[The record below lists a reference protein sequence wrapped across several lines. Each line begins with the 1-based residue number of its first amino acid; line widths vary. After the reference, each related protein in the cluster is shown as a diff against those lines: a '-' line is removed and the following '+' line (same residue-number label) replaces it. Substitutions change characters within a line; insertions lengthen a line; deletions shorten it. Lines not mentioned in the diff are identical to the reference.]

1 MNKKD
6 LKVLEEIRA
15 KAHAIYGDKLWKT
28 QPKADVM
35 LQVVEKALNEER
47 HRFTDG
53 DLEKLQAIKDSAIL
67 EGEEKVVDLE
77 VVSQLDKYIGDEI
90 TRAIKEGRMAHP
102 DKDPYIKKLRQKYRK
117 YARRNKK
124 SAGSSNS
131 STEGSSN

>member
-15 KAHAIYGDKLWKT
+15 KAYAIYGDKLWKT

-35 LQVVEKALNEER
+35 LQVVEKALNEEK
-47 HRFTDG
+47 HRFTDE
-53 DLEKLQAIKDSAIL
+53 DLQKLQAIKDSAIL

-77 VVSQLDKYIGDEI
+77 IIAQLDKYIGDEI

-102 DKDPYIKKLRQKYRK
+102 DKDPYIKKLRQNYRK
-117 YARRNKK
+117 YARRNKE
-124 SAGSSNS
+124 SAGSSNP
-131 STEGSSN
+131 STKRGSN